1 MICWEIKILG
11 PLLATAGADLELR
24 SGRMMGPPLYAAAF
38 YGYDY
43 TVEALIEAG
52 ADINAQADLY
62 GETALIVAARFGYRE
77 TVR

>member
-1 MICWEIKILG
+1 
-11 PLLATAGADLELR
+11 
-24 SGRMMGPPLYAAAF
+24 MMGPPLYAAAF

-52 ADINAQADLY
+52 ADINAQGDLY